1 MSSFSI
7 NSPKSS
13 KSLKSTKKSF
23 VFPQNHQKL
32 TLVHLERHSEL
43 FTKFVNLLMT
53 DGKKGIA
60 FTLLWKALS
69 ESRSELIRQ
78 TVFHG
83 TKDQPSRVALEEPKP
98 LDFLETAI
106 RNIEPSFEIRN
117 KKIAGMTRHIPAVL
131 SKKRGESL
139 AIRWLLESAQKRR
152 KTLKKGF
159 SSALALELVEAYLQ
173 KGQPRQ
179 KRDALHKAAE
189 SNRAFLR
196 YRWW

>member
-1 MSSFSI
+1 MVSSTPRLPHKKAEDRHRVQETEKRPSLFFDHGFGQLGQTG
-7 NSPKSS
+7 SS
-13 KSLKSTKKSF
+13 EIL
-23 VFPQNHQKL
+23 
-32 TLVHLERHSEL
+32 
-43 FTKFVNLLMT
+43 TKFVNLVMRH
-53 DGKKGIA
+53 GKKSLA
-60 FTLLWKALS
+60 FTLL
-69 ESRSELIRQ
+69 IQ
-78 TVFHG
+78 
-83 TKDQPSRVALEEPKP
+83 ALEESRQELAHQRGESHFSP
-98 LDFLETAI
+98 LDFLESAI

-152 KTLKKGF
+152 KTIKKGF

-179 KRDALHKAAE
+179 RRDALHKAAE